1 MFSSVLEKPT
11 ATPYKPTNV
20 MKMGVSFKPVQQQN
34 GNSTYVA
41 LVDDDNDV
49 GLPIDNDCTI
59 EDTEFSKLYKKG
71 EIYATPT
78 PSDDDENDEND
89 KNIFSLGQDP
99 IKTFYIGSITVVGLY
114 ILFRILSK
122 TK

>member
-1 MFSSVLEKPT
+1 MFSSVLEKRT

-20 MKMGVSFKPVQQQN
+20 IRMGVSFKPVQQQN

-41 LVDDDNDV
+41 LVDDNNDV

-78 PSDDDENDEND
+78 PSDDDDD
-89 KNIFSLGQDP
+89 KKDIFSLGKDP
-99 IKTFYIGSITVVGLY
+99 IKVFYIGSITVVGLY
-114 ILFRILSK
+114 ILFRIISK